1 MKNAMHVPPANGNEV
16 EPWADALD
24 EIDPR
29 ELAMSRF
36 RARHEMLEEVFGP
49 EPISE

>member
-1 MKNAMHVPPANGNEV
+1 MMETGPY

-29 ELAMSRF
+29 ELAMGRF
-36 RARHEMLEEVFGP
+36 RARQEVLGEIFGP
-49 EPISE
+49 DRISELRNLCSE